1 MRGPGFKRTDL
12 SLFKN
17 FAVAGSQQ
25 MQLRVEAFNVFN
37 QERFGQ
43 PGNTL
48 GSATFGAI
56 TSAEDG
62 RIVQIGVKYT
72 F

>member
-1 MRGPGFKRTDL
+1 
-12 SLFKN
+12 
-17 FAVAGSQQ
+17 